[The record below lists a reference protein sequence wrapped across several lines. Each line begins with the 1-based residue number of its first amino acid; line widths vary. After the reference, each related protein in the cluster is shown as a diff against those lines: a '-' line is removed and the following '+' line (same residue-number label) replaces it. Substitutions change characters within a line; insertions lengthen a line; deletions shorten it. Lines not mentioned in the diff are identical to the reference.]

1 MLAEKIH
8 RAMFDERQKEFI
20 VKRGRCALHLRQHP
34 KWVKYVE
41 KSLPTEDEACH
52 FEGIQLE
59 RTDDNLEGR
68 EVAENNGWK
77 LLGCGIHRCAF
88 KYKPDSV
95 VKIAFSGSDEAR
107 NANKY
112 EVSAYS
118 IAEPSVKEFINPISA
133 FSPSY
138 KWVTM
143 PLVKT
148 FDYPKQAEQAR
159 EVRRALL
166 TKLGN
171 RGAYCKDVHL
181 GNIGV
186 LGGEPV
192 LIDYGFGM
200 ECQVVKPIEQYK
212 KEKVKPKDKQLD
224 EFVPYNIS
232 VERKCTR
239 NNECS
244 LHNQEACVK
253 GICKKPTNI
262 DVDEAISKINF
273 DFDMLPLAQR
283 RVFRLDF
290 DKCVATAE
298 DFQNKG
304 LFMSAFDR
312 LEICKEFIE
321 KPPKSEKTSTFVDS
335 LLSKYVPKPIEA
347 KPKSKKPKQ
356 KVKRKVKRVKVKV
369 KPETKS
375 TSAYVEKGGKMTHRY
390 RLLMKQADRLG
401 GKDAQKLR
409 RLAKYFKSEKLSR
422 SIPSKVFEDAYGLL
436 DKKMKRLF

>member
-1 MLAEKIH
+1 MAEKIH

-52 FEGIQLE
+52 FEGIQLKQ
-59 RTDDNLEGR
+59 DYDGLEGK
-68 EVAENNGWK
+68 EVAKNNGWK

-95 VKIAFSGSDEAR
+95 VKIAFSGSDTAR

-166 TKLGN
+166 TKLDIA
-171 RGAYCKDVHL
+171 GAYCKDVHL

-200 ECQVVKPIEQYK
+200 ECRVVKPIEQYK

-244 LHNQEACVK
+244 LHDQEACVK
-253 GICKKPTNI
+253 GVCKKPTNI

-283 RVFRLDF
+283 RAFRLDF
-290 DKCVATAE
+290 DKCVASAE
-298 DFQNKG
+298 KFQTQG

-312 LEICKEFIE
+312 LEVCREFIE
-321 KPPKSEKTSTFVDS
+321 KPPKSESTSSFADS

-347 KPKSKKPKQ
+347 KPKSKKTKVLPRVKR
-356 KVKRKVKRVKVKV
+356 KVNRVKRKVKAT
-369 KPETKS
+369 PS
-375 TSAYVEKGGKMTHRY
+375 TRVEKGGGKMTQRY

-409 RLAKYFKSEKLSR
+409 RLAKYFKSEKLSK
-422 SIPSKVFEDAYGLL
+422 SIPSKVMEDAYGLL
-436 DKKMKRLF
+436 DDKMKRFF